1 MKRFIITTTPT
12 IEGLKI
18 ERYIEVVNTNIVI
31 GTNFFSDFAA
41 SFTDVFGGNS
51 DTYQRKMDNMYNS
64 AKKELISKAKDLGGN
79 AIVGFRIDFDE
90 ISGKGKSMFMLSAIG
105 TVCVVKSLETK
116 EEFSTK
122 ITNVDSFSLSNE
134 IMKNEIIVN
143 LIDKILDVIPNRQ
156 WAYILEFPSFEI
168 AKLLVDNRYYFASNE
183 EENKIESLVSRLDWD
198 DAVRI
203 VYPNYVN
210 ERIEK
215 DKYYDATGRYY
226 EQETKDDVSSYY
238 LKLIKSCKL
247 FSPQQVLE
255 LIDKDINK
263 ALSLLEC
270 EKPSYSRNDLN
281 TMLAICDKFDNL
293 ADLGQRTIGK
303 TGVFSKEQEIWICIN
318 GHKNNSETEF
328 CRVCE
333 LNIKGLSHGDIAV
346 IEAFKKKTMT
356 LSKIFDTSVS

>member
-116 EEFSTK
+116 EDFSTK

-143 LIDKILDVIPNRQ
+143 LKDNILDVIPNKQ

-168 AKLLVDNRYYFASNE
+168 VKLLVDNRYYFASNE
-183 EENKIESLVSRLDWD
+183 EENKIE
-198 DAVRI
+198 
-203 VYPNYVN
+203 
-210 ERIEK
+210 E
-215 DKYYDATGRYY
+215 
-226 EQETKDDVSSYY
+226 
-238 LKLIKSCKL
+238 
-247 FSPQQVLE
+247 
-255 LIDKDINK
+255 
-263 ALSLLEC
+263 
-270 EKPSYSRNDLN
+270 
-281 TMLAICDKFDNL
+281 
-293 ADLGQRTIGK
+293 
-303 TGVFSKEQEIWICIN
+303 
-318 GHKNNSETEF
+318 
-328 CRVCE
+328 
-333 LNIKGLSHGDIAV
+333 
-346 IEAFKKKTMT
+346 
-356 LSKIFDTSVS
+356 